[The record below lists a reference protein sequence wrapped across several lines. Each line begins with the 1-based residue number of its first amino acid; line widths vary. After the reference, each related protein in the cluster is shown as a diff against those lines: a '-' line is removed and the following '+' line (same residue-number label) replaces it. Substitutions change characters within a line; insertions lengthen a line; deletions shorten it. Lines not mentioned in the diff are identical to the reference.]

1 MTISDWILDKRTPVC
16 LNGGVSPEGPGGKGT
31 EMDTKI
37 DRGSYRTRS
46 DAAFYLVRAVTS

>member
-1 MTISDWILDKRTPVC
+1 
-16 LNGGVSPEGPGGKGT
+16 
-31 EMDTKI
+31 MDTKI